1 MADYST
7 IGLAFPIAI
16 ALCWFA
22 GGWIGGL
29 FGSAAAGNWIGG
41 SFGLVAGFYN
51 VYRTALLLQEQD
63 TIGVAEGSW
72 EDPGEVGRDEGEAEE
87 ADLRGS

>member
-22 GGWIGGL
+22 GGWIGGF
-29 FGSAAAGNWIGG
+29 FGSAATGNWIGG

-63 TIGVAEGSW
+63 TIGVADESSEGLS
-72 EDPGEVGRDEGEAEE
+72 DACGDDEGAG
-87 ADLRGS
+87 DGDHPGP

>member
-16 ALCWFA
+16 AMCWFA

-29 FGSAAAGNWIGG
+29 FGAASAGHWIGG
-41 SFGLVAGFYN
+41 GFGLAAGFYN
-51 VYRTALLLQEQD
+51 VYRTAMLLQQQD
-63 TIGVAEGSW
+63 VI
-72 EDPGEVGRDEGEAEE
+72 EVDRQDGRD
-87 ADLRGS
+87 RGGGP